1 MTRLNSLGDPPPL
14 EDRGPLSPRGCPLE
28 EPIDACEYLR
38 KMESLGQD
46 VRHLS
51 RGRDLDEPHL
61 TILDDLVG
69 EVLPDVDVLGT
80 FPAADDVV
88 TPFDAPG

>member
-1 MTRLNSLGDPPPL
+1 
-14 EDRGPLSPRGCPLE
+14 
-28 EPIDACEYLR
+28 
-38 KMESLGQD
+38 MESLGQD

-80 FPAADDVV
+80 FPSADDDVAPLDACSVV
-88 TPFDAPG
+88 LVYW

>member
-1 MTRLNSLGDPPPL
+1 
-14 EDRGPLSPRGCPLE
+14 
-28 EPIDACEYLR
+28 
-38 KMESLGQD
+38 MESLGQD

-69 EVLPDVDVLGT
+69 EVLPDVNVLGT

-88 TPFDAPG
+88 TPLDARRVVFVETGVGDAWTNPLRSRSLRRYRTSLAAVEAE

>member
-1 MTRLNSLGDPPPL
+1 
-14 EDRGPLSPRGCPLE
+14 
-28 EPIDACEYLR
+28 
-38 KMESLGQD
+38 MESLDQD

-80 FPAADDVV
+80 FPAADDVLPHSMHAV
-88 TPFDAPG
+88 LSSYTGVGFFCANPRRCRSALRYKTSQPAIDAE